1 MWTRGVIFL
10 ISGIFLCTQIM
21 DSQHAL
27 AQEIYVAELMVESN
41 VTLEAHVVLA
51 ILNNIT
57 SLTVTDGSGT
67 PHEVVFQQTETV
79 AECLIVGVETS
90 CNCST
95 GYIWSN
101 FVCYNYNCCRETT
114 CFQNVSY
121 ITPLCIPKVTI
132 YINGSA
138 SLYEGTWTSD
148 KTTTLTGKFEELNG
162 FESLN
167 LTGTPGVVTEFE
179 VGLSVKFDSAKIE
192 LIIETLQSLLM
203 AYIQV
208 DTTGM
213 VTMEYPQ
220 TKVCYASSPVLK
232 CTFDQPTH
240 VAGWNMSTTT
250 ERFEL
255 NNGSVVTLDHACQTA
270 ELPSCVA
277 VKLKNVTGVWEG
289 TYECGF
295 TRGLVRHIAK
305 GYLSVA
311 RLPDS
316 VLIKTDP
323 ITGDC
328 SNEDPNTGSISV
340 AVETTIL
347 KTNNTYTFTWE
358 YDNKKG
364 TTIPTDVGT
373 DRVYKFAVTI
383 LCVNVPTPHII
394 SVSFTNDIPQTKTE
408 SLTIPVIYEGEKF
421 CDEDILHG
429 EVWPKTPD
437 KDTAVNKTCPPGRV
451 GYRARTCESKV
462 WGEVFDYCVNE
473 ALDKI
478 NTAAES
484 FLKGLGAT
492 EEVALN
498 IFTDLQLNTAGT
510 SEDSDNI
517 ADLTASLGVLGMMA
531 TASENVALGEK
542 VLPSLV
548 TAASQMLN
556 KTWTKVN
563 TTVLHNMSAGY
574 LEALEGL
581 VENIGVNTS
590 GNSTDFN
597 TENIDLKY
605 CGKPDCRVEV
615 FGIGVQL
622 NKSKGIM
629 KTVAVKN
636 LMHKLRNT
644 YKKTKAT
651 DLLVSTTLEYND
663 DPAILIEME
672 FPLDV
677 DDDEKPH
684 CVFWDTHK
692 DDFSATGCKAKDKVS
707 SNRSRVYCECN
718 HLTSFSVL
726 MSRGDVSTPELDVIT
741 YVGLGVSIVSLIIF
755 LIIEYL
761 VWAAVVKTKLSHY
774 RHTAMVNIAMFLLLA
789 DICFLASVEPTKL
802 SPDMCLALTVC
813 KHLFFLA
820 KFCWMFCLSAMLV
833 HQLIF
838 VFNPLRKKVFMY
850 LSSIVG
856 YIVPILIVG
865 STYVYYKYTNKPY
878 HNEDMC
884 WLTYERLLVGSLHAF
899 LLPIGIILLSNIFS
913 LGVVI
918 VTLLKSAKND
928 SSKTDEKDTAKSIIK
943 VILVLAPV
951 FGVTWSIG
959 FCLVVFPSTHPAYP
973 FFNYTFTIVNSFQGF
988 FVLLTG
994 FMAEQKVKDEMYK
1007 IVTGNKKGSS
1017 DSTKNLTS
1025 TMYTKDK

>member
-10 ISGIFLCTQIM
+10 ISGVFICTQIM
-21 DSQHAL
+21 HSQHAL
-27 AQEIYVAELMVESN
+27 AQEFYVAELMVESN
-41 VTLEAHVVLA
+41 VTLEAQVVLA

-57 SLTVTDGSGT
+57 SLTVTDGNGKT
-67 PHEVVFQQTETV
+67 HEVLFKETETV

-90 CNCST
+90 CNCSA

-114 CFQNVSY
+114 CHQNVSY
-121 ITPLCIPKVTI
+121 ITPLCIPKVSI
-132 YINGSA
+132 YINGSVT
-138 SLYEGTWTSD
+138 LFEGTWAAD
-148 KTTTLTGKFEELNG
+148 KTTTLTSKFEELNG

-167 LTGTPGVVTEFE
+167 ITGTLGLVTEFE
-179 VGLSVKFDSAKIE
+179 VGLSVKFDSPKIE
-192 LIIETLQSLLM
+192 SIIETLQSLLM
-203 AYIQV
+203 AYIHV

-213 VTMEYPQ
+213 VTMEYPEY
-220 TKVCYASSPVLK
+220 KVCYHSNPILK
-232 CTFDQPTH
+232 CTFDQHTH
-240 VAGWNMSTTT
+240 IAGWNMSTTF

-255 NNGSVVTLDHACQTA
+255 NNGSVVMLDHGCKTA
-270 ELPSCVA
+270 EFPSCVA
-277 VKLKNVTGVWEG
+277 VTLKKVTGVWEG

-295 TRGLVRHIAK
+295 TKGLVRHIAK

-316 VLIKTDP
+316 VLITTDP

-328 SNEDPNTGSISV
+328 STTASTGSIPIKV
-340 AVETTIL
+340 KTTIL
-347 KTNNTYTFTWE
+347 KTNNTYSFKWKYNTVE
-358 YDNKKG
+358 G
-364 TTIPTDVGT
+364 TAAYTDVDT
-373 DRVYKFAVTI
+373 NRIYTFEVRISCAKVSTPQMINVT
-383 LCVNVPTPHII
+383 
-394 SVSFTNDIPQTKTE
+394 FTNDIPQTMTE
-408 SLTIPVIYEGEKF
+408 SVVIPVIYEGERF
-421 CDEDILHG
+421 CEEETLNG

-437 KDTAVNKTCPPGRV
+437 KDTAVNNTCPAGRV
-451 GYRARTCESKV
+451 GYRTRTCMSKV

-478 NTAAES
+478 SNAADS
-484 FLKGLGAT
+484 FLKGMGAT

-498 IFTDLQLNTAGT
+498 IFTDLESNTGGS
-510 SEDSDNI
+510 SEDNDNI
-517 ADLTASLGVLGMMA
+517 ADLTASVTVLGMMA
-531 TASENVALGEK
+531 NASKNVPLGEK
-542 VLPSLV
+542 VIPSLV
-548 TAASQMLN
+548 SAASNMLN

-563 TTVLHNMSAGY
+563 TTVLHSMSANY

-605 CGKPDCRVEV
+605 CGKQDCKVEV

-622 NKSKGIM
+622 NKSSGIM

-636 LMHKLRNT
+636 LMHNLRNN
-644 YKKTKAT
+644 YKNTKAT
-651 DLLVSTTLEYND
+651 DLLVSTTLEFNND
-663 DPAILIEME
+663 PSILIEME
-672 FPLDV
+672 FPVNVEDSEV
-677 DDDEKPH
+677 PH
-684 CVFWDTHK
+684 CVFWDPEK
-692 DDFSATGCKAKDKVS
+692 DDFFDRGCKAKDKVS
-707 SNRSRVYCECN
+707 GNRSRVFCECN

-726 MSRGDVSTPELDVIT
+726 MARGDVSTPELDVIT

-774 RHTAMVNIAMFLLLA
+774 RHTAMVNIALFLLLA

-802 SPDMCLALTVC
+802 SYDMCLALTVC

-856 YIVPILIVG
+856 YMVPILIVG

-878 HNEDMC
+878 HNKDSC

-959 FCLVVFPSTHPAYP
+959 FCLVVFQATHPAYP
-973 FFNYTFTIVNSFQGF
+973 FFNYTFTIVNSFQGL